1 MRTILLLFI
10 VTSLFCETTGSGAST
25 HAKHPNIWV
34 ELTDDDWPSGNGD
47 DHRTFSF
54 DGGLGDDETR
64 IGLGYDMLTKTHSNI
79 RLDQLTVSISN
90 KFAEDNWVGLGVRY
104 SDNLGG
110 EDIQN
115 FWHSAVDQN
124 MVHVEYEDIHRIE
137 PFLIQ
142 SYESMKNIDGLDIS
156 LRATT
161 MLSPY
166 AFEGYANLLFCW
178 KEDTPRNYQWWW
190 IGPAYLFERQLG
202 DKRETIKYAYER
214 EDGPQLL
221 FGVTLEKLYF
231 TVSLQQYGLYGGF
244 GIDF

>member
-1 MRTILLLFI
+1 MRIFLLLLI
-10 VTSLFCETTGSGAST
+10 ATSLFCETTGSGAST

-54 DGGLGDDETR
+54 DGALGNDETR
-64 IGLGYDMLTKTHSNI
+64 IGFGYDMLTKTDSDC
-79 RLDQLTVSISN
+79 RLDQLTLSISN
-90 KFAEDNWVGLGVRY
+90 KWAEDNWVGLGLRY
-104 SDNLGG
+104 SGSIAG

-115 FWHSAVDQN
+115 FWHSTINQN
-124 MVHVEYEDIHRIE
+124 QLDVQYEDIHRLE

-142 SYESMKNIDGLDIS
+142 SYESVKNIEGFDIS
-156 LRATT
+156 TRATV
-161 MLSPY
+161 MVSPY
-166 AFEGYANLLFCW
+166 TIEAYANVLLCW
-178 KEDTPRNYQWWW
+178 KQDDRFNYQWWW
-190 IGPAYLFERQLG
+190 IGPAYLFEKQIN
-202 DKRETIKYAYER
+202 DKRETIEYTYDR